1 MTKKK
6 DSTSEPRVPMF
17 DPTQSVFERKI
28 IAVRMM
34 FQTLHSMNG
43 VHTVSGAAALMIPF
57 GRVPFGYATG
67 LSVPELDELLELFD
81 NDFTT
86 FKQFCFKVMEI
97 IGFDTAMSEATQAI
111 VRLAD
116 FPH

>member
-6 DSTSEPRVPMF
+6 DSTSKPRVPMF

-43 VHTVSGAAALMIPF
+43 VHTVSGAAALMITYN
-57 GRVPFGYATG
+57 RVPFCSSTG
-67 LSVPELDELLELFD
+67 LSIEESDELFELFD
-81 NDFTT
+81 NDFTK
-86 FKQFCFKVMEI
+86 FKQFCFRVMEI
-97 IGFDTAMSEATQAI
+97 IGFDTTMSEATQAI
-111 VRLAD
+111 ARLAD
-116 FPH
+116 FPR